1 MYVSAIVLAA
11 GKGVRFGS
19 TVSKP
24 LVRICSKPVIV
35 YSLKALQ
42 EHPQVTDIVV
52 TVNAE
57 NRAPIRALIRRYGI
71 SKVRTVVF
79 GGAERRDSVAH
90 ALGSLHPCADMVLI
104 HDAAR
109 PFIDAKVISNVIAET
124 KKTGAAIVGV
134 PVKATIKKIAGSQ
147 SHAVIR
153 SQDCEVRRVMKTID
167 RSNLW
172 EIQTP
177 QGFAV
182 TVIREA
188 FRRFGKTNVTDDAM
202 LVERLGRRVSVVRGS
217 YYNIKVT
224 TPEDLV
230 IAGAIAKQWK
240 QK

>member
-1 MYVSAIVLAA
+1 MI
-11 GKGVRFGS
+11 
-19 TVSKP
+19 
-24 LVRICSKPVIV
+24 
-35 YSLKALQ
+35 
-42 EHPQVTDIVV
+42 
-52 TVNAE
+52 
-57 NRAPIRALIRRYGI
+57 
-71 SKVRTVVF
+71 
-79 GGAERRDSVAH
+79 
-90 ALGSLHPCADMVLI
+90 
-104 HDAAR
+104 
-109 PFIDAKVISNVIAET
+109 
-124 KKTGAAIVGV
+124 KTL
-134 PVKATIKKIAGSQ
+134 
-147 SHAVIR
+147 
-153 SQDCEVRRVMKTID
+153 D